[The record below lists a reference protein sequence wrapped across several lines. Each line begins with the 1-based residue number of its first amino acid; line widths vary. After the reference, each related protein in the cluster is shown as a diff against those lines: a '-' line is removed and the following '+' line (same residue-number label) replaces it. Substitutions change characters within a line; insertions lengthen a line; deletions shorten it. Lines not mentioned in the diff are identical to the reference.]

1 MHRYPN
7 ETLNHWAD
15 IYVARGMRGYGISLE
30 AFLAYPHQILTR
42 IDRIDATAAAIAARE
57 PLQHRRERRADHQLR
72 QRGQLLMQKLW
83 HGSRRRNRA
92 DAPLPSRR

>member
-1 MHRYPN
+1 MTHRYPD

-15 IYVARGMRGYGISLE
+15 IYVARQVRKHGISLE
-30 AFLAYPHQILTR
+30 AFLAYPHQMLAR
-42 IDRIDATAAAIAARE
+42 VDRAESSVRVVDE
-57 PLQHRRERRADHQLR
+57 PHQHRCDRRAEHSLR
-72 QRGQLLMQKLW
+72 QRGSQLIQKLW

>member
-1 MHRYPN
+1 MTHRYPD

-15 IYVARGMRGYGISLE
+15 VYVTRNVRSHGISLE
-30 AFLAYPHQILTR
+30 AFLAYPQQMLAR
-42 IDRIDATAAAIAARE
+42 VDRIEKSARAIAE
-57 PLQHRRERRADHQLR
+57 PHQHRHERRADNQVR

-83 HGSRRRNRA
+83 HGSRKRNRA

>member
-1 MHRYPN
+1 MSHRYPD

-15 IYVARGMRGYGISLE
+15 IYVARGVRKHGISLD
-30 AFLAYPHQILTR
+30 AFLAYPHQML
-42 IDRIDATAAAIAARE
+42 ARVERAGRQAEVVE
-57 PLQHRRERRADHQLR
+57 PHQHRQQRRADNQLR
-72 QRGQLLMQKLW
+72 QRGQQLVMKLW

>member
-1 MHRYPN
+1 MNRYPD
-7 ETLNHWAD
+7 ETLNYWAD
-15 IYVARGMRGYGISLE
+15 IYVARKVKSHGISLE
-30 AFLAYPHQILTR
+30 AFLAYPHQMLAR
-42 IDRIDATAAAIAARE
+42 VERAEAAARLLAR
-57 PLQHRRERRADHQLR
+57 PIQHRAERRADNQLR

>member
-1 MHRYPN
+1 MNRYPD

-15 IYVARGMRGYGISLE
+15 IYVARGVRKFGISLE
-30 AFLAYPHQILTR
+30 AFLAYPHQMIAR
-42 IDRIDATAAAIAARE
+42 IDRMEVAAKAATAHE
-57 PLQHRRERRADHQLR
+57 PPLHRCERRAEHQLR

>member
-1 MHRYPN
+1 MNRYPD

-15 IYVARGMRGYGISLE
+15 IYVERKVKSHGISLE
-30 AFLAYPHQILTR
+30 AFLAYPHQMLAR
-42 IDRIDATAAAIAARE
+42 VDRAEAFARRLNE
-57 PLQHRRERRADHQLR
+57 PKQHRQERRADHSLR
-72 QRGQLLMQKLW
+72 QRGQQLIQKLW

>member
-1 MHRYPN
+1 MHRYPD

-15 IYVARGMRGYGISLE
+15 IYVARQVRKHGISLE
-30 AFLAYPHQILTR
+30 AFLAYPHQML
-42 IDRIDATAAAIAARE
+42 ARVERAEKGGAVSE
-57 PLQHRRERRADHQLR
+57 PRQHRHERRAQNSLR

-83 HGSRRRNRA
+83 HGSRKRNRA